1 MFTQTLILAIVVV
14 FILFSTVTIL
24 ISRYKKSK
32 PNQVLVVYGKVGPGA
47 SSEKRT
53 MKCIHGGAAF
63 ILPVIQAYD
72 YLDLTPI
79 QIDIN
84 LKNALS
90 KQNIRVDAP
99 AVFTVG
105 ISTENG
111 IMQNAAERLLGLGK
125 DGIEDLAKDIIFG
138 QLRLVLA
145 TMNIEEI
152 NTDRDRFLHEVQENV
167 EAELQKIGLR
177 LINVNVTDINDES
190 GYIESLGKEASS
202 KAINDAK
209 KTVAERDRDG
219 SIGEANARKDQ
230 RISVAEADA
239 TAIEGENKSQTII
252 ANSEAFKR
260 EEIAKAERKASAAEK
275 VQAAR
280 ALEESY
286 EAEQTAELKRASR
299 EEATK
304 RADILVPAEIEK
316 QKMEVDAEAKAEE
329 TRRVAQGEADAI
341 YSKLQAEARGN
352 KEILEAQAEGFKK
365 IIESA
370 GGDPDKAISLMI
382 AEKLPELVKM
392 QTEAIQNLKIDKVTV
407 WDSGKGANGKNSTS
421 NFLSGM
427 TGVIPPMSELFNNA
441 GMEIPAFLGSK
452 TSDEKNEHV
461 ENEEK
466 TEAN

>member
-32 PNQVLVVYGKVGPGA
+32 PNQVLVVYGKVSAGA

-53 MKCIHGGAAF
+53 MKCIHGGASF
-63 ILPVIQAYD
+63 VLPVIQAYD

-105 ISTENG
+105 ISTEDG
-111 IMQNAAERLLGLGK
+111 IMQNAAERLLGLGR

-239 TAIEGENKSQTII
+239 TAIEGENRSQTVI
-252 ANSEAFKR
+252 ANSDAMKR

-275 VQAAR
+275 VQAAKS
-280 ALEESY
+280 LEESY
-286 EAEQTAELKRASR
+286 EAEQTAELKRALR

-304 RADILVPAEIEK
+304 RADILVPAEIAK

-341 YSKLQAEARGN
+341 YSKLQAEAKGN
-352 KEILEAQAEGFKK
+352 KEILVAQAEGFRK

-382 AEKLPELVKM
+382 AEKLPELVRM

-407 WDSGKGANGKNSTS
+407 WDSGKGENGKNSTS
-421 NFLSGM
+421 NFISGM

-441 GMEIPAFLGSK
+441 GMDIPSFLGTKS
-452 TSDEKNEHV
+452 V
-461 ENEEK
+461 EEK
-466 TEAN
+466 ATEVQDIEERKEN